1 MIDSNFIKNSA
12 INITNVSRETLIELD
27 DYAKSIISKN
37 KEINLISSST
47 EKSINK
53 RHLIDSAQT
62 IDFIDNIE
70 INTCTDLGSGA
81 GLPGIVLGI
90 LMKRKKPQFKVIFFE
105 KSFHKSKFL
114 IDMSKKF
121 NLNTE
126 IHQKNIFDEKNLS
139 TDVIISRAF
148 KPLPII
154 FEIAERNFK
163 RFKFIILFLGKS
175 GKKIL
180 NDALKYWKFDYEE
193 KKSLTNQESMVIKIS
208 NLRKKMDRKIISNVN
223 KKSRI
228 RKIAPMIKISNLQKK
243 NG

>member
-1 MIDSNFIKNSA
+1 MIDSNFIKNTA
-12 INITNVSRETLIELD
+12 INIPNVSRETLKELD
-27 DYAKSIISKN
+27 EYGMSVISRN
-37 KEINLISSST
+37 KDINLISSST
-47 EKSINK
+47 EKSINT
-53 RHLIDSAQT
+53 RHIIDSAQT
-62 IDFIDNIE
+62 IDFIDNIR

-90 LMKRKKPQFKVIFFE
+90 LMKYKKPEFKVIFYE

-121 NLNTE
+121 NLNTTVY
-126 IHQKNIFDEKNLS
+126 QKNIFEEKNLS

-154 FEIAERNFK
+154 FDIAEKNFK
-163 RFKFIILFLGKS
+163 SFKYIILFLGKS

-180 NDALKYWKFDYEE
+180 NDALKIWKFDYEE
-193 KKSLTNQESMVIKIS
+193 KKSLTNPESMVIKIF
-208 NLRKKMDRKIISNVN
+208 NLRKK
-223 KKSRI
+223 
-228 RKIAPMIKISNLQKK
+228 